1 MIKHLVTKLSS
12 GRFNICWERRYNTAM
27 VLDFNHLIRAYDL
40 VPPFVIFHFQARP
53 KGLRRWGI
61 FDGGRDEYLSLES
74 DRVRLDL
81 PGRPIQIPDAEG
93 VMPTAV
99 LLYDKATAVAEG
111 ETIVVRRV

>member
-1 MIKHLVTKLSS
+1 LLLFRH
-12 GRFNICWERRYNTAM
+12 
-27 VLDFNHLIRAYDL
+27 
-40 VPPFVIFHFQARP
+40 P
-53 KGLRRWGI
+53 LRRWGI

-99 LLYDKATAVAEG
+99 ILYENAIAFSDE
-111 ETIVVRRV
+111 ETIVVRRPL